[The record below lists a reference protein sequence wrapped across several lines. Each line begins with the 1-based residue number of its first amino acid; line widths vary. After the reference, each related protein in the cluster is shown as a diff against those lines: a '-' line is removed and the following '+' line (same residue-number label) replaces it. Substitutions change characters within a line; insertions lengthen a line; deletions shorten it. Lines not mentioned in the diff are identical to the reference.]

1 MPKVERMEVNGEKI
15 SQKNTVKKPQELS
28 STDFSIQF
36 PDDLISILESGSSF
50 HRYYL
55 NRTNTLL
62 FSDQKLH
69 LFYMRTVD
77 FPPTAYSL

>member
-1 MPKVERMEVNGEKI
+1 MPKVERMEANGEKI
-15 SQKNTVKKPQELS
+15 SQKTLWRNHKS

-36 PDDLISILESGSSF
+36 PDDLISIVESGSSF

-62 FSDQKLH
+62 FSGQKLH
-69 LFYMRTVD
+69 LF
-77 FPPTAYSL
+77 